1 MYCTQSNMVSQYISF
16 QGLPGFPGPPGPPG
30 PTGSGEA
37 IRGPA
42 GPPGPPGLPGTGG
55 GGGGVSW
62 ENLIDNKSSLN
73 LLSIMLS
80 LCRLYSKLYNSE

>member
-1 MYCTQSNMVSQYISF
+1 MVSQCISF

-30 PTGSGEA
+30 PAGSGET

-42 GPPGPPGLPGTGG
+42 GPPGPPGPPGTGG
-55 GGGGVSW
+55 SGGGVSW

-73 LLSIMLS
+73 LLSIILS
-80 LCRLYSKLYNSE
+80 LRRLYSKLCKSE